1 MHISF
6 IIHFVLA
13 FVLRLSSVFT
23 HHSLFISAYKIP
35 FNGRSLYAYR
45 SDCAHHSLCVHSPF
59 IHNSSRKVE
68 CFRDC
73 TAFMSVFCGCMFLQL
88 VHFLSHFQSIDIK
101 KKQCLNFE
109 SFESSHHPVQKVN
122 IQKLLECIYNQTVI
136 WTLAGMNSI
145 FMYIAHT
152 TYQNYFPVGWKVE
165 ENHTQQLALHL
176 WGPAFFCLFT
186 YMMHRKKIYIT
197 I

>member
-1 MHISF
+1 MFQGLYCFYVIFLWMH
-6 IIHFVLA
+6 
-13 FVLRLSSVFT
+13 VFAIGT
-23 HHSLFISAYKIP
+23 FSI
-35 FNGRSLYAYR
+35 N
-45 SDCAHHSLCVHSPF
+45 
-59 IHNSSRKVE
+59 
-68 CFRDC
+68 
-73 TAFMSVFCGCMFLQL
+73 
-88 VHFLSHFQSIDIK
+88 FQFIDIEK
-101 KKQCLNFE
+101 KLLNFE

-122 IQKLLECIYNQTVI
+122 IQKILECIYNQTVI

>member
-1 MHISF
+1 MGAHYTLT
-6 IIHFVLA
+6 V
-13 FVLRLSSVFT
+13 
-23 HHSLFISAYKIP
+23 
-35 FNGRSLYAYR
+35 R

-73 TAFMSVFCGCMFLQL
+73 TAFMSFFCGCMFLQL
-88 VHFLSHFQSIDIK
+88 VHFLSIFNLQILK
-101 KKQCLNFE
+101 KKRLNFE

-122 IQKLLECIYNQTVI
+122 IQKILECIYNQTVT

-197 I
+197 IQNQCTCKYETPCIHILSPPNSLTCTHERLFLTL

>member
-1 MHISF
+1 MG
-6 IIHFVLA
+6 A
-13 FVLRLSSVFT
+13 
-23 HHSLFISAYKIP
+23 HHTLTV
-35 FNGRSLYAYR
+35 R
-45 SDCAHHSLCVHSPF
+45 SDCAHHSLCVRSF
-59 IHNSSRKVE
+59 TIQVE
-68 CFRDC
+68 KQNVSGTVLLLCQFSVDACFC
-73 TAFMSVFCGCMFLQL
+73 NWYIFYQIFNLQIL
-88 VHFLSHFQSIDIK
+88 K

-109 SFESSHHPVQKVN
+109 SFESSHHPVQKLN

-197 I
+197 IQNQCTCKYETPCIHILSPPNSLTCTHERLFLTL